1 MTRTERLAAGYLR
14 SALTFQMD
22 PDDSDARFDGCSD
35 LLDEFLRR
43 ITQLETEYL
52 QAMVGL

>member
-1 MTRTERLAAGYLR
+1 MTLTERLAAGNLR
-14 SALTFQMD
+14 SALTLQAEHD
-22 PDDSDARFDGCSD
+22 EGEGYFDGCSD

>member
-1 MTRTERLAAGYLR
+1 MTRTERLGAGNLR
-14 SALTFQMD
+14 SALTLQTD
-22 PDDSDARFDGCSD
+22 PDDSEAYFDGCSD